1 MRTCVVCA
9 VFAVLVHPAA
19 ALAQVVAVTES
30 EILAQLRG
38 GNPRVEALRAAVDV
52 ARADVLAAGR
62 WPNPQLTF
70 DRESVAGIVEGMFM
84 VSQALP
90 ITGRRGL
97 DVNAATARV
106 EASASVPRTG
116 SAVCGP
122 SSGWRSPICG
132 LLRNVRRS

>member
-9 VFAVLVHPAA
+9 VFAVLVQPAA
-19 ALAQVVAVTES
+19 ALAQVVAVTEA

-70 DRESVAGIVEGMFM
+70 NRESVAGIVEGMFM

-97 DVNAATARV
+97 DVNALRIARKV
-106 EASASVPRTG
+106 LERDRLGSG
-116 SAVCGP
+116 SA
-122 SSGWRSPICG
+122 
-132 LLRNVRRS
+132 